1 MEINKN
7 ISDQKALLVVVDMV
21 NGFVK
26 KGNMADI
33 SINDCTKNIVE
44 LIEKF
49 IEEDNYL
56 LAFNDNHQLGCKE
69 FNTFPIHCVDNTE
82 ESQLVDEI
90 KIYEDKIKVIKKN
103 CTNGFMSKEYLPYF
117 NSLKNLSN
125 IVVVGCCTDI
135 CVLQYCLAMQTYI
148 NEFDLDVSITCYKD
162 CMDTYNSDIHCKSEY
177 NQMAHKLMSNA
188 GIIVKDSYIGE

>member
-7 ISDQKALLVVVDMV
+7 ISNQKSLLVIVDMV

-33 SINDCTKNIVE
+33 SINDCTVNIVE
-44 LIEKF
+44 LIKKN
-49 IEEDNYL
+49 ISEENYL
-56 LAFNDNHQLGCKE
+56 LAFNDNHQLGCNE
-69 FNTFPIHCVDNTE
+69 FNIFPVHCLDNTD

-90 KIYEDKIKVIKKN
+90 KIFEDKIKVIKKN

-117 NSLKNLSN
+117 NSLKDLNE
-125 IVVVGCCTDI
+125 IVVVGCCSDI

-148 NEFDLDVSITCYKD
+148 NENDLNVSITCYKD
-162 CMDTYNSDIHCKSEY
+162 CIDTYNSDIHNKVEY

-188 GIIVKDSYIGE
+188 GINMIDSYKGE